1 MAGLMSLNGEPEGAP
16 VRVGVPVVDLAT
28 GMNATIAILLA
39 LQERQRSGR
48 GQFVEVTLYDSAVAL
63 LHPYSA
69 NWFLSRKAPAR
80 TGNQHP
86 NVSPYDQYRTK
97 TKRIFVAVGN
107 DRQFQR
113 FCAEIG
119 RPELVSDPRFRTN
132 ADRVTNRAALRE
144 ELEAGLASID
154 GEQLA
159 MTLLDKGVPC
169 GPVLDVPDVLDHPHT
184 RHREM
189 VVERGGYRGTG
200 NPVKLS
206 RTPASLRSTPPAF
219 GSATREVLVEAGYS
233 EAEIDAL
240 FASGAALET
249 PRKAA
254 AE

>member
-1 MAGLMSLNGEPEGAP
+1 
-16 VRVGVPVVDLAT
+16 
-28 GMNATIAILLA
+28 
-39 LQERQRSGR
+39 
-48 GQFVEVTLYDSAVAL
+48 
-63 LHPYSA
+63 
-69 NWFLSRKAPAR
+69 
-80 TGNQHP
+80 
-86 NVSPYDQYRTK
+86 
-97 TKRIFVAVGN
+97 
-107 DRQFQR
+107 
-113 FCAEIG
+113 
-119 RPELVSDPRFRTN
+119 
-132 ADRVTNRAALRE
+132 
-144 ELEAGLASID
+144 
-154 GEQLA
+154 